1 VTKEERGWAERF
13 EQLRE
18 EFWER
23 YRQARQN
30 KHPTPFSWAAGLDLE
45 HWEEYRALSDKEK
58 VERWEIWIYTLG
70 LTLDKTIPLSV
81 GTNAQRIEEAI
92 AKFLDKFDPEGCPWR
107 SDAL

>member
-1 VTKEERGWAERF
+1 MTKEEREWAERF

-30 KHPTPFSWAAGLDLE
+30 RHPTPFSWAAGLDLE
-45 HWEEYRALSDKEK
+45 HWEEYRALSD
-58 VERWEIWIYTLG
+58 I
-70 LTLDKTIPLSV
+70 